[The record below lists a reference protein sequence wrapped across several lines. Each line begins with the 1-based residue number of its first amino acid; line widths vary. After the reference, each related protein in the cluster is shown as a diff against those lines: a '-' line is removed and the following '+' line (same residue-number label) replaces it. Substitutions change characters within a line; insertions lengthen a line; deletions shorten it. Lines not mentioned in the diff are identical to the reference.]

1 MAIFNSY
8 VKLPE
13 GKWDKIYWLCL
24 NLQKWD
30 RLIST
35 WGMPGCAWR
44 QLDMSTP
51 MRFHLSRCDTEMTEH
66 WLLCFFFNIIASYL
80 NILFSLRKLLVSYR
94 SITRKTKPLC
104 RESCPQRAFL
114 GDVSATDKKWE
125 EAQPLPRLQASLESR
140 CASRPPKSLRSHQ
153 KADGQEAQW
162 IQWDWGSNRCYSW
175 HSWEL
180 HWNILES
187 ILKFGWHAITKV
199 LFRFLLFSKLIV

>member
-1 MAIFNSY
+1 MLNYQRVNEIKFIDSVWIYRNGIDLYRLGACP
-8 VKLPE
+8 VAPE
-13 GKWDKIYWLCL
+13 D
-24 NLQKWD
+24 NLICPHPWGFICRDVIQKWQNID
-30 RLIST
+30 FYVFFKIS
-35 WGMPGCAWR
+35 
-44 QLDMSTP
+44 
-51 MRFHLSRCDTEMTEH
+51 SRVIWT
-66 WLLCFFFNIIASYL
+66 SYSAYA
-80 NILFSLRKLLVSYR
+80 NCSCP
-94 SITRKTKPLC
+94 ITRKTKPLC